1 MLQAF
6 STPEALWA
14 AFLVRAQVLLLGSVL
29 LSVVVWVA
37 GRRSALRWSA
47 GESAVVGILVLA
59 GGLWVFKASTLD
71 RFWQLEVS
79 HSGVRLSYRTE
90 VLAWS
95 AAEVVQ
101 VQYGFRSKTLHG
113 PCHLAVQTADGR
125 RHVSAEL
132 RLSLQACK
140 DLRAEVMAAL
150 GR

>member
-14 AFLVRAQVLLLGSVL
+14 AFVVRAQVLLLGCVL

-37 GRRSALRWSA
+37 GRRSELRWSV
-47 GESAVVGILVLA
+47 GEAALVGVLVLA
-59 GGLWVFKASTLD
+59 GGLWIFKTSTLD
-71 RFWQLEVS
+71 RFWQLEAS
-79 HSGVRLSYRTE
+79 PSGVRLAYRHE
-90 VLAWS
+90 VLAWP
-95 AAEVVQ
+95 AAEVLQ

-113 PCHLAVQTADGR
+113 PCHLALHTADGR
-125 RHVSAEL
+125 RHVSAEM

>member
-6 STPEALWA
+6 STPEAQWA
-14 AFLVRAQVLLLGSVL
+14 AFGLRAQLLLLGSVL
-29 LSVVVWVA
+29 LSFVVWVA
-37 GRRSALRWSA
+37 GRRSALRWSV
-47 GESAVVGILVLA
+47 GESAVVGVLVLA

-71 RFWQLEVS
+71 RFWQLEAS
-79 HSGVRLSYRTE
+79 RSGVRLTYRTE
-90 VLAWS
+90 VLEWPP
-95 AAEVVQ
+95 AEVVQ

-140 DLRAEVMAAL
+140 DLRTEVMAAL